1 MTMSKRVGYLDYK
14 KKFKSGNRLT
24 RHKRVCKG
32 RQLRRSLLLDEGGFN
47 KKASLEEVGGGS
59 WISDDDFGPIV
70 LKQPDWA
77 GTSVIVGGFDLDDT
91 LENLEIQAGTLTIN
105 LTIVHTCLG

>member
-1 MTMSKRVGYLDYK
+1 MSDRVGCLDCK
-14 KKFKSGNRLT
+14 KKFKSGNGLA
-24 RHKRVCKG
+24 RHKRACKG
-32 RQLRRSLLLDEGGFN
+32 GRLRRSPSLDEGGFN